1 MVKNMNKKEFIDE
14 IKEKLNFEDEQCIK
28 INNIIEDTFLIGK
41 KNKEKMI
48 KRFIEELNVSDNQA
62 NEIYNTAM
70 EIICSGINNKL
81 KHPFKDLDKE

>member
-48 KRFIEELNVSDNQA
+48 KRFIEELNVSEDKA

-70 EIICSGINNKL
+70 EIVSSGIKDKL
-81 KHPFKDLDKE
+81 KHPFKNLDKE